1 MSSAKS
7 STTTSSNAY
16 WTALKWSVMAAAI
29 FWTLVYRLSEQR
41 VELSGFVYA
50 NF

>member
-1 MSSAKS
+1 MTPGSSPQAHH
-7 STTTSSNAY
+7 Y
-16 WTALKWSVMAAAI
+16 WTTFKWSLMAASI
-29 FWTLVYRLSEQR
+29 FWTFVYHLSQQK

>member
-1 MSSAKS
+1 MSATKPAPVSP
-7 STTTSSNAY
+7 Y
-16 WTALKWSVMAAAI
+16 WTTLKWSVMAAAI
-29 FWTLVYRLSEQR
+29 FWTFVYRLSEQR